1 MKLRL
6 LWLSLGVLIGCGLAL
21 LIVAWILTA
30 QYQVCAG
37 MPCPPV
43 DPLPGSLWQLYA

>member
-6 LWLSLGVLIGCGLAL
+6 LWLGFGVLMGVGLAL

-30 QYQVCAG
+30 
-37 MPCPPV
+37 MPPAL
-43 DPLPGSLWQLYA
+43 LPGGLWQLYA